1 MLKVGNILMV
11 QQKLGTIIEIDC
23 SKDIFL
29 ADLLLNRGVNGG
41 WVEWAIAHPGV
52 TLYYYSPSGQHPA
65 LDSYL
70 RPCLI

>member
-29 ADLLLNRGVNGG
+29 ADLLLKRGVNGG
-41 WVEWAIAHPGV
+41 WVEWVIAHPGV
-52 TLYYYSPSGQHPA
+52 ALDYYSPITQ
-65 LDSYL
+65 L
-70 RPCLI
+70 